1 MSDSLRSLDLSQL
14 NVDDATRQLLQR
26 LLNHIETLEA
36 ENQALREEN
45 QRLSDEVA
53 RLKGQKPKPQFKAN
67 RPAGDASGPAPQP
80 PSASAKPKPPASS
93 RVPRAERIKIDRD
106 QVVSLD
112 RSQLPADFQSA
123 GYRAVVIQNLQ
134 VRTDNVCYR
143 LERGSSAST
152 GQFYEARLPP
162 ALQGE
167 SFGRELQAFVLTLSF
182 ELRVPEEKIWEL
194 LNTQE
199 IVISAGQI
207 SNILTQKHLALFA
220 AERQAILA
228 AGLET
233 TRYQQI
239 DDTAL
244 RVKGVNHQLTVVG
257 NPFFACFFIRRH
269 KNWQTVAA
277 LFEVERLDAAAA
289 EPAQADAPAH
299 AAEPAA
305 PLALK
310 ALREAVLILLSD
322 DAGQFANQT
331 AHHALC
337 WVHAERHFAKL
348 QPYFE
353 AHQKLLDAFRTE
365 LWAYY
370 EQLKAFKLQ
379 PTETEKARLSHAFD
393 ELFGRVTGYAELDR
407 RSALTRANKAE
418 LLLVLDFPEVPLENN
433 LMERDL
439 REGVVKRKISSGP
452 RGPDGAYAWEVFLT
466 LLATCRKNGVNFF
479 AYLCDRISQLNQA
492 PPLAG
497 LLRAHAPTG
506 F

>member
-14 NVDDATRQLLQR
+14 NLDDATRLLLQH
-26 LLNHIETLEA
+26 LLNHIESLEA
-36 ENQALREEN
+36 ENQALRAEN
-45 QRLSDEVA
+45 QQLRDEIA

-67 RPAGDASGPAPQP
+67 RPAGDASDTPSQSP
-80 PSASAKPKPPASS
+80 PASAKPKPSAAS
-93 RVPRAERIKIDRD
+93 RVPRAERIQIKRT
-106 QVVSLD
+106 QVVPLE
-112 RSQLPADFQSA
+112 RSQLPPDFQAA
-123 GYRAVVIQNLQ
+123 GYREVVIQNLHFQ
-134 VRTDNVCYR
+134 TDNVCYR
-143 LERGSSAST
+143 LERGSSVST
-152 GQFYEARLPP
+152 GQFYEATLPP

-167 SFGRELQAFVLTLSF
+167 SFGPELQAFVLTLYF
-182 ELRVPEEKIWEL
+182 ELRVPQEKIWEL
-194 LNTQE
+194 LNAQGL
-199 IVISAGQI
+199 VISAGQI
-207 SNILTQKHLALFA
+207 SHILIQKHLALFA

-244 RVKGVNHQLTVVG
+244 RVKGVNHHLTVLG

-277 LFEVERLDAAAA
+277 LFALQRLDASPD
-289 EPAQADAPAH
+289 EPAPAV
-299 AAEPAA
+299 E
-305 PLALK
+305 LK
-310 ALREAVLILLSD
+310 ALSEAVLILLSD

-379 PTETEKARLSHAFD
+379 PTELEKARLSQAFD

-407 RSALTRANKAE
+407 RIALTRANKAE

-479 AYLCDRISQLNQA
+479 AYLCDRIAQLNQA
-492 PPLAG
+492 PPLAERV
-497 LLRAHAPTG
+497 RAHAPTG

>member
-14 NVDDATRQLLQR
+14 NLDDATRQLLQR

-36 ENQALREEN
+36 ENQALRGEN
-45 QRLSDEVA
+45 QQLGDEIA

-67 RPAGDASGPAPQP
+67 RPAGDAAGTPPQP
-80 PSASAKPKPPASS
+80 PPSSAKPKPSAAS
-93 RVPRAERIKIDRD
+93 RVPRAERIKLDRAE
-106 QVVSLD
+106 VVPLD
-112 RSQLPADFQSA
+112 RSQLPPDFQAA
-123 GYRAVVIQNLQ
+123 GYREVVIQNLD

-152 GQFYEARLPP
+152 GQFYEASLPP

-167 SFGRELQAFVLTLSF
+167 SFGPELQAFVLTLYF

-194 LNTQE
+194 LNAQE

-207 SNILTQKHLALFA
+207 SNILIKKHLALFA

-228 AGLET
+228 AGVET

-244 RVKGVNHQLTVVG
+244 RVKGVNHHLTVLG

-277 LFEVERLDAAAA
+277 LFDLQRLDASPD
-289 EPAQADAPAH
+289 EPAPAV
-299 AAEPAA
+299 E
-305 PLALK
+305 LK
-310 ALREAVLILLSD
+310 ALSEAVLILLSD
-322 DAGQFANQT
+322 DAGQFAHQT

-337 WVHAERHFAKL
+337 WVHAARHFAKL

-353 AHQKLLDAFRTE
+353 AHQQLVDAFRTE

-370 EQLKAFKLQ
+370 EQLKAYKLQ
-379 PTETEKARLSHAFD
+379 PTETEKARLSQAFD
-393 ELFGRVTGYAELDR
+393 ELFGRVTGYAELDHR
-407 RSALTRANKAE
+407 IALTRANKAE
-418 LLLVLDFPEVPLENN
+418 LLLVLEFPEVPLENN

-479 AYLCDRISQLNQA
+479 AYLCDRIAQRNQA
-492 PPLAG
+492 PPLAE
-497 LLRAHAPTG
+497 LVRARAPTG

>member
-14 NVDDATRQLLQR
+14 HLDEATRQLLQR

-45 QRLSDEVA
+45 QQLRAEIA

-67 RPAGDASGPAPQP
+67 RPADDASGTAPQP
-80 PSASAKPKPPASS
+80 PPASAKAKPPASS
-93 RVPRAERIKIDRD
+93 RVPRAERIQIDRT
-106 QVVSLD
+106 QVVPLA
-112 RSQLPADFQSA
+112 RSQLPPDFQSA
-123 GYRAVVIQNLQ
+123 GYREVVIQNLQ

-143 LERGSSAST
+143 LERGSAAST
-152 GQFYEARLPP
+152 GRFYEASLPP

-167 SFGRELQAFVLTLSF
+167 SFGPELQAFVLTLYF

-194 LNTQE
+194 LNAQG

-207 SNILTQKHLALFA
+207 SNILIKKHRTLFG

-228 AGLET
+228 AGVAT

-244 RVKGVNHQLTVVG
+244 RVKGVNHHLTVVA

-269 KNWQTVAA
+269 KNWDTVAA
-277 LFEVERLDAAAA
+277 LFELKRLDASQD
-289 EPAQADAPAH
+289 ESAQS
-299 AAEPAA
+299 
-305 PLALK
+305 LALQ
-310 ALREAVLILLSD
+310 ALSEAVLILLSD
-322 DAGQFANQT
+322 DAGQFAHQT

-337 WVHAERHFAKL
+337 WVHAERHYAKL

-353 AHQKLLDAFRTE
+353 AHQQLVDAFRTE

-370 EQLKAFKLQ
+370 EQLKVFKLQ
-379 PTETEKARLSHAFD
+379 PTETAKARLSHAFD

-407 RSALTRANKAE
+407 RIALTRANKAE

-433 LMERDL
+433 LAERDL

-452 RGPDGAYAWEVFLT
+452 RGPDGAQAWEVFLT

-479 AYLCDRISQLNQA
+479 AYLCDRIAQLNQA
-492 PPLAG
+492 PPLAE
-497 LLRAHAPTG
+497 LVRAHAPTG
-506 F
+506 S

>member
-14 NVDDATRQLLQR
+14 HLDDATRLLLQR
-26 LLNHIETLEA
+26 LLNQIETLEA
-36 ENQALREEN
+36 ELQALREEN
-45 QRLSDEVA
+45 QRLCDEIA

-67 RPAGDASGPAPQP
+67 RPADDTSGTAPQP
-80 PSASAKPKPPASS
+80 PPASAKLKPPASS
-93 RVPRAERIKIDRD
+93 RVPRAERIQIDRT
-106 QVVSLD
+106 QVVPLA
-112 RSQLPADFQSA
+112 RSQLPPDFQSA
-123 GYRAVVIQNLQ
+123 GYREVVIQNLH
-134 VRTDNVCYR
+134 VHSDNVCYR
-143 LERGSSAST
+143 LERGSAAST
-152 GQFYEARLPP
+152 GQFYEARLPA

-167 SFGRELQAFVLTLSF
+167 SFGPELQAFVLTLYF

-194 LNTQE
+194 LNAQA

-207 SNILTQKHLALFA
+207 SNILIKKHLTLFT

-228 AGLET
+228 AGIET

-244 RVKGVNHQLTVVG
+244 RVKGVNHHLTVVG

-269 KNWQTVAA
+269 KNWDTVAA
-277 LFEVERLDAAAA
+277 LFELKRLDASQD
-289 EPAQADAPAH
+289 EPAQA
-299 AAEPAA
+299 
-305 PLALK
+305 LALK

-322 DAGQFANQT
+322 DAGQFAHQT

-337 WVHAERHFAKL
+337 WVHAERHYAKL

-353 AHQKLLDAFRTE
+353 IHQQLLAAFRTE

-370 EQLKAFKLQ
+370 EQLKAFKLH
-379 PTETEKARLSHAFD
+379 PTQTEQARLSQTFD

-407 RSALTRANKAE
+407 RIALTRANKAE

-433 LMERDL
+433 LAERDL

-452 RGPDGAYAWEVFLT
+452 RGPDGAQAWEVFLT

-479 AYLCDRISQLNQA
+479 AYLCDRIAQLNQA

-497 LLRAHAPTG
+497 LVRAHAPTG
-506 F
+506 S